1 MVLDGY
7 IRVSQVAGREG
18 ERFISPSVQREQ
30 IVSWTRAHGAQM
42 GEVFEELDQS
52 GARGDRPLL
61 SEAIKRVER
70 GESGGVVVAKL
81 DRFGR
86 SVVDGLQAIRRIEQA
101 GGTFVSVQDGFDLG
115 TPTGRL
121 VLQVLFSIGE
131 WEWERVRAS
140 WETARERAVS
150 RGVYIGKDP
159 IGYRKK
165 EDGRLRIDPGEAAFI
180 REIFGRRADG
190 EGYAEIA
197 RRLNGKGT
205 KTRLGYPFTA
215 TTVGQIIQ
223 NPVYRGEA
231 HHGVYRNRDAHEPIV
246 DPALWQQCQ
255 HTPHTMKNRYHSLL
269 GGRIRCGACGRLM
282 NTDSLEETGSRFHVY
297 ACTIGDICPAPAYA
311 RGDELDPLVEEFI
324 FRHCHRA
331 TEDVQRKLRRCEAAV
346 AGAEEELASY
356 RDEPEILTTLG
367 ASSFTEGLSA
377 RQRRL
382 EKSLVSLAKAR
393 QAQRSPID
401 IAALAEEWPE
411 LSGKERRVVVGKSID
426 CVIVERGRAP
436 VIERAWI
443 YRPGKAPITRVH
455 GKLVISSD
463 PFSTDGER
471 LHEHRQW
478 SAARLEKELRRF
490 LAGRTEWP
498 TYREFADS
506 GRAQL
511 FAQVLGYGGPYYWGH
526 SLGVR
531 VPPRCVPWNPQR
543 VRAALGPF
551 LKNRAFWPGEREF
564 AEAGMT
570 TVYCAAKQHGGIRFW
585 AEEFGFSFGK
595 ARSLKWP
602 KERIAKEL
610 AEFTE
615 GRSDFPARAEFYKAG
630 LRPLYD
636 AMCKRGGT
644 AYWAKSLGLA
654 QRVTPRRG
662 SSPRSLPA
670 TSPSSPSP
678 ALAGDP
684 RERTGATALLQ
695 ILHPAEA

>member
-30 IVSWTRAHGAQM
+30 IDSWARAHGAQM

-70 GESGGVVVAKL
+70 GESGGVIVAKL

-86 SVVDGLQAIRRIEQA
+86 TVVDGLRAIQRIENA

-131 WEWERVRAS
+131 WELQRVRAN

-150 RGVYIGKDP
+150 RGVYIGRDP
-159 IGYRKK
+159 IGYRKE
-165 EDGRLRIDPGEAAFI
+165 EDGRLRIDPDEATLI
-180 REIFGRRADG
+180 REIFGRRAEG
-190 EGYAEIA
+190 EGYTEIA
-197 RRLNGKGT
+197 RRLNDKGN

-231 HHGVYRNRDAHEPIV
+231 HHGVYRNPDAHEAIV

-255 HTPHTMKNRYHSLL
+255 HTPHTLKSRYHSLL
-269 GGRIRCGACGRLM
+269 GGRIRCGSCGRLM
-282 NTDSLEETGSRFHVY
+282 NTDTLEETGSRFHTY
-297 ACTIGDICPAPAYA
+297 TCTVGNICPGPAYV

-324 FRHCHRA
+324 FRHCHRP
-331 TEDVQRKLRRCEAAV
+331 TDDVQAKLRRCESAV
-346 AGAEEELASY
+346 RTAEEELASY

-377 RQRRL
+377 RQRQL
-382 EKSLVSLAKAR
+382 EKNLVSLAKAR

-401 IAALAEEWPE
+401 VKALVEEWPE

-426 CVIVERGRAP
+426 CVIVERGTAP

-455 GKLVISSD
+455 GRLVISPD
-463 PFSTDGER
+463 PFSADGER
-471 LHEHRQW
+471 LREHRQW

-490 LAGRTEWP
+490 LAGRGEWP

-506 GRAQL
+506 GRARL
-511 FAQVLGYGGPYYWGH
+511 FAQMLGYGGPYYWGH

-531 VPPRCVPWNPQR
+531 VPPRCVPWNPRR
-543 VRAALGPF
+543 VRAALAPF
-551 LKNRAFWPGEREF
+551 LKDRPFWPGEREF

-570 TVYCAAKQHGGIRFW
+570 TAYCAAKQHGGIRFW

-595 ARSLKWP
+595 SRKLKWP
-602 KERIAKEL
+602 EERIAKEL
-610 AEFTE
+610 GEFTN
-615 GRSDFPARAEFYKAG
+615 GRRDFPRRSEFHEAG
-630 LRPLYD
+630 LRPLYE
-636 AMCKRGGT
+636 AICKRGGT
-644 AYWAKSLGLA
+644 DYWAERLGLVRLGG
-654 QRVTPRRG
+654 RVRG
-662 SSPRSLPA
+662 GHLD
-670 TSPSSPSP
+670 P
-678 ALAGDP
+678 ALAP
-684 RERTGATALLQ
+684 VRSPLSTALVRLPRDFPQ
-695 ILHPAEA
+695 L